1 MSNEKKALT
10 KEQRATLKPLF
21 DKLESAYY
29 EVEEAVAAVVPR
41 DDSGDL
47 LFCFSCPREV
57 DGPECSS
64 FLGTVTTFKAL
75 CERDFCRHPA
85 MFHA

>member
-10 KEQRATLKPLF
+10 EEQRTALKPLF
-21 DKLESAYY
+21 EKLESAYY
-29 EVEEAVAAVVPR
+29 EVEKAVAAIVPR
-41 DDSGDL
+41 DDPGE
-47 LFCFSCPREV
+47 LFACISCPREV
-57 DGPECSS
+57 GGPTCSS
-64 FLGTVTTFKAL
+64 FLGDVKTFRAL